1 LDGRLGRQ
9 SERHLDHGG
18 EEEMTAFLG
27 MVLALGGVAALDALM
42 HGAAH
47 LSADFLLLLVCA
59 CVAAPHTLNLGH
71 NARISTL
78 QPFLLGAIVLFGV
91 REAMLL
97 AAVSMTYFWIVGR
110 PRLPVHKGLFNLCN
124 FVLAAWA
131 GGHVYSMS
139 GGRVGDVTS
148 PESLVALLLCVLT
161 FFVVNTALV
170 SVAVGLEQKID
181 PFRVWYEKYSWTI
194 NSQLAGGS
202 LVILIGMLRP
212 HYGLQVFFVLA
223 PFCIMTYHFYKAYFP
238 KAAQK
243 AHKT

>member
-1 LDGRLGRQ
+1 ML
-9 SERHLDHGG
+9 S
-18 EEEMTAFLG
+18 
-27 MVLALGGVAALDALM
+27 
-42 HGAAH
+42 
-47 LSADFLLLLVCA
+47 LSADFLLLMVFA

-97 AAVSMTYFWIVGR
+97 AAVSMAYFWIVGR
-110 PRLPVHKGLFNLCN
+110 PRLHLHKGLFNLCN
-124 FVLAAWA
+124 FVLSAWL
-131 GGHVYSMS
+131 GGHVYQLS
-139 GGRVGDVTS
+139 GGQVGNVTS
-148 PESLVALLLCVLT
+148 PESLVGLLLCVLT
-161 FFVVNTALV
+161 FFVVNTGLV

-202 LVILIGMLRP
+202 LVILIGLLRN
-212 HYGLQVFFVLA
+212 HYGLQVFFLLV
-223 PFCIMTYHFYKAYFP
+223 PFCIMSYHFYKAYFP
-238 KAAQK
+238 RAVQK

>member
-1 LDGRLGRQ
+1 MSG
-9 SERHLDHGG
+9 
-18 EEEMTAFLG
+18 FLAA
-27 MVLALGGVAALDALM
+27 VLTLGGLAALEGLM
-42 HGAAH
+42 QGMFS
-47 LSADFLLLLVCA
+47 LSADFVLLVVFA

-78 QPFLLGAIVLFGV
+78 QPFLLAAIVLFGV
-91 REAMLL
+91 RQAMFL

-110 PRLPVHKGLFNLCN
+110 PRLQAHKGLFNLCN
-124 FVLAAWA
+124 FVLSAWL
-131 GGHVYSMS
+131 GGHVYELS

-161 FFVVNTALV
+161 FFVVNTGLV

-202 LVILIGMLRP
+202 LVILIGMLRQ
-212 HYGLQVFFVLA
+212 HYGVQVFFLVV
-223 PFCIMTYHFYKAYFP
+223 PFCIMSYHFYKAYFP
-238 KAAQK
+238 RTVQK

>member
-1 LDGRLGRQ
+1 MSG
-9 SERHLDHGG
+9 
-18 EEEMTAFLG
+18 FLAA
-27 MVLALGGVAALDALM
+27 VLALGGLAALEGLM
-42 HGAAH
+42 HGMFS
-47 LSADFLLLLVCA
+47 LSADFVLLVVFA

-91 REAMLL
+91 RQAMFL

-110 PRLPVHKGLFNLCN
+110 PRLQAHKGLFNLCN
-124 FVLAAWA
+124 FVLSVWL
-131 GGHVYSMS
+131 GGHVYELS

-148 PESLVALLLCVLT
+148 SESLVALLLCVLT
-161 FFVVNTALV
+161 FFVVNTGLV

-202 LVILIGMLRP
+202 LVILIGMLRQ
-212 HYGLQVFFVLA
+212 HYGVQVFFLVV
-223 PFCIMTYHFYKAYFP
+223 PFCIMSYHFYKAYFP
-238 KAAQK
+238 RTVQR

>member
-1 LDGRLGRQ
+1 MSG
-9 SERHLDHGG
+9 
-18 EEEMTAFLG
+18 FLAS
-27 MVLALGGVAALDALM
+27 VLALGGLAALEGLM
-42 HGAAH
+42 HGMFS
-47 LSADFLLLLVCA
+47 LSADFLLLVVFA

-110 PRLPVHKGLFNLCN
+110 PRVHLYKGLFNLCN
-124 FVLAAWA
+124 FVLSTWV
-131 GGHVYSMS
+131 GGHVYRLS
-139 GGRVGDVTS
+139 GGQPGNVTS
-148 PESLVALLLCVLT
+148 PESLVGLLLCILA
-161 FFVVNTALV
+161 FFVVNTGLV
-170 SVAVGLEQKID
+170 SVAVGLEQRIA

-202 LVILIGMLRP
+202 LVILIGLLRN
-212 HYGLQVFFVLA
+212 HFGLYVFFLMV
-223 PFCIMTYHFYKAYFP
+223 PFCIMSYHFYKAYFP
-238 KAAQK
+238 TAVQK

>member
-1 LDGRLGRQ
+1 M
-9 SERHLDHGG
+9 SV
-18 EEEMTAFLG
+18 FLAT
-27 MVLALGGVAALDALM
+27 VLTLGGFAALEGLM
-42 HGAAH
+42 HGVFH
-47 LSADFLLLLVCA
+47 LSADFLLLVVFA

-97 AAVSMTYFWIVGR
+97 AAVSMIYFWIVGR
-110 PRLPVHKGLFNLCN
+110 PRLQLHKGLFNLCN
-124 FVLAAWA
+124 FVLSAWLGGRAYQLA
-131 GGHVYSMS
+131 GG
-139 GGRVGDVTS
+139 RTGDVTT

-170 SVAVGLEQKID
+170 SIAVGLEQKID
-181 PFRVWYEKYSWTI
+181 PFRVWYEKYSWTV

-202 LVILIGMLRP
+202 LVILIGMLRQ
-212 HYGLQVFFVLA
+212 HYGLAVFFLLV
-223 PFCIMTYHFYKAYFP
+223 PFCIMSYHFYKAYFP
-238 KAAQK
+238 RAVQR

>member
-1 LDGRLGRQ
+1 M
-9 SERHLDHGG
+9 S
-18 EEEMTAFLG
+18 AFLAA
-27 MVLALGGVAALDALM
+27 VLALGGLAALEGLR
-42 HGAAH
+42 HGMLS
-47 LSADFLLLLVCA
+47 LSADFLLLMVFA

-97 AAVSMTYFWIVGR
+97 AAVSMAYFWIVGR
-110 PRLPVHKGLFNLCN
+110 PRLHLYKGLFNLCN
-124 FVLAAWA
+124 FVLSAWL
-131 GGHVYSMS
+131 GGHVFRLS
-139 GGRVGDVTS
+139 GGQVGNVTS
-148 PESLVALLLCVLT
+148 PESLVGLLLCVLT
-161 FFVVNTALV
+161 FFVVNTGLV

-202 LVILIGMLRP
+202 LVILIGLLRN
-212 HYGLQVFFVLA
+212 HFGLHVFFLMV
-223 PFCIMTYHFYKAYFP
+223 PFCIMSYHFYKAYFP
-238 KAAQK
+238 RTVQK

>member
-1 LDGRLGRQ
+1 MSL
-9 SERHLDHGG
+9 
-18 EEEMTAFLG
+18 FLAT
-27 MVLALGGVAALDALM
+27 VLSLGGFAALDGLT
-42 HGAAH
+42 HGPLN
-47 LSADFLLLLVCA
+47 LSADYLLLLVFA

-91 REAMLL
+91 RESMLL

-110 PRLPVHKGLFNLCN
+110 PRLQLHKGLFNLCN
-124 FVLAAWA
+124 FVLAAWLGGQAYRLA
-131 GGHVYSMS
+131 GG
-139 GGRVGDVTS
+139 RTGDVTS
-148 PESLVALLLCVLT
+148 PESLLALLLCVLT

-170 SVAVGLEQKID
+170 SIAVGLEQKIN

-202 LVILIGMLRP
+202 LVILIGMLRQ
-212 HYGLQVFFVLA
+212 HYGLVVFFLLV
-223 PFCIMTYHFYKAYFP
+223 PFCIMSYHFYKAYFP
-238 KAAQK
+238 RAVQR